1 VSRGKTTPDT
11 PTNTM
16 SIESK
21 DDLLVL
27 LDERIRRISQ
37 EVAAE
42 LVGQP
47 SQSSD
52 PLIEDIE
59 AANIQKALQRIMVKE
74 FISIREAHLLLCC
87 SDGHI
92 RNLVDKARKK
102 KTSHPIP
109 FLDLALKD
117 RSSVK
122 PEGNIP

>member
-1 VSRGKTTPDT
+1 
-11 PTNTM
+11 M

-21 DDLLVL
+21 DDFLDV
-27 LDERIRRISQ
+27 LDERIRRISK

-52 PLIEDIE
+52 PLIEDSE

-102 KTSHPIP
+102 KTAHPIP
-109 FLDLALKD
+109 FLDLDGVTVFK
-117 RSSVK
+117 RVK
-122 PEGNIP
+122 LLEWAEQPKQKLRAAS